1 MSFKIIVCYSVD
13 IEVVGH
19 AIYKERKNNIITILI
34 FCDNGV
40 GLLVWLAAIN
50 AWTFVDSDSVCPALH
65 ETQQVIPEFWNMIPP
80 CYTLSFPYSRTPESL
95 VVSHVVPGKRSHYQ
109 LMSTIVGSL

>member
-50 AWTFVDSDSVCPALH
+50 AYTLVDSDSFCP
-65 ETQQVIPEFWNMIPP
+65 EPNGTQHVMLEFWHMD
-80 CYTLSFPYSRTPESL
+80 SL
-95 VVSHVVPGKRSHYQ
+95 VY
-109 LMSTIVGSL
+109 T